1 MYNLESTRISFKTNL
16 LLSVSTN
23 ESMRALWIDNFQLSP
38 CLFNT
43 NLLKATMTNFTLAIF
58 HLSVTF
64 SVSFCILC
72 YKIKPV
78 FIHAFNAYSFTST
91 MLFMGMPRVLVEKF
105 SLSVLHV
112 FLELWILT
120 QKLYN
125 NGTSFWPFFAWEQ
138 FLWIRYF
145 CF

>member
-91 MLFMGMPRVLVEKF
+91 VLFMGMPRVLVEKF

-112 FLELWILT
+112 FLEL
-120 QKLYN
+120 
-125 NGTSFWPFFAWEQ
+125 
-138 FLWIRYF
+138 
-145 CF
+145 